1 MIKIM
6 MNQNQK
12 YLFLICTLSLI
23 MDDQLENGCPFS
35 AYLCSASFLYI
46 VITVCIIHYLVVRQ
60 SFLHTPLSIVVS
72 MKMVYL
78 KLTPSLIAQS
88 CP

>member
-35 AYLCSASFLYI
+35 AYLFSASFLYI